1 MKTTTPNQL
10 TRVFRL
16 RDLPQF
22 VGLRRTVIAG
32 MVKSGDFPP
41 PIKLNAASGRAVGW
55 LETDLIDWQNARI
68 KARNSKVA

>member
-1 MKTTTPNQL
+1 MQATTPNQL

-16 RDLPQF
+16 RDLPPF

-32 MVKSGDFPP
+32 MVKSGDFPA
-41 PIKLNAASGRAVGW
+41 PIRLNASGRAVGW

-68 KARNSKVA
+68 KARNSKAA